1 MAGHISPRGKDKW
14 LVRVYLGTDAQGK
27 RKNHNKTIH
36 GNKKDAEKYLTK
48 VLRERDTGTFV
59 DPSKEYLKDY
69 ISSWLETAAKP
80 RVRDKTFRS
89 YKQMVDL
96 YIKPHLG
103 DYKLSQLTP
112 AQIQAMYSKMQ
123 ENKLSSRTIR
133 YVHTVL
139 RNALEQAVKWGKL
152 YRNPAD
158 LVDLPRNEKK
168 ERTALTQEEA
178 AKFLQA
184 SMLSI
189 HKPLFSLFITT
200 GMRPG
205 EAYGLKWPDVD
216 LENGRI
222 TITRVLSR
230 TGKQWKLEE
239 PKTPKS
245 RRTIPIPKTVIKDL
259 KEHKKTQA
267 AQILGAEEGEYNNQ
281 DFVFADEKGEPLKE
295 RNIIARHFKPILK
308 DAGLPDIRLY
318 DLRHT
323 CATLLLKAGENPK
336 IVSERLGHSSINLTL
351 DTYSHVLPDMQK
363 AATEKLEEM
372 LFNEC

>member
-1 MAGHISPRGKDKW
+1 
-14 LVRVYLGTDAQGK
+14 
-27 RKNHNKTIH
+27 
-36 GNKKDAEKYLTK
+36 
-48 VLRERDTGTFV
+48 
-59 DPSKEYLKDY
+59 
-69 ISSWLETAAKP
+69 
-80 RVRDKTFRS
+80 
-89 YKQMVDL
+89 MVDL

-245 RRTIPIPKTVIKDL
+245 RRTVPIPKTVIKDL